1 MINNQNGRFM
11 PHTHPGGPVAPKM
24 VQIDR
29 EGRLESAGWPF
40 QLLHVLKKYFVA
52 AGQIKIGRKAHWNH
66 TLATHVQSEWLSF
79 GDFSNQTRVKVLPHI
94 SVPTSTNCKIM
105 QRLYLVSWTSGN
117 FVQRGLSAL
126 SRNLHPDKDDCHQLH
141 TPLHT
146 TQCHSLQ

>member
-1 MINNQNGRFM
+1 M

-24 VQIDR
+24 VQIDG

-40 QLLHVLKKYFVA
+40 QLLHVLRKYFVA

-105 QRLYLVSWTSGN
+105 QRLYRIVDKWQLCTKRFVSPEQES
-117 FVQRGLSAL
+117 S
-126 SRNLHPDKDDCHQLH
+126 P
-141 TPLHT
+141 
-146 TQCHSLQ
+146 